1 LLKAVVA
8 ATEEEAS
15 CLIANLV
22 AETTLPCPCDAK
34 RGLRIEGKT
43 FDDRPISIRID
54 AGAGVLYIDGMTQE
68 EVDSIDILHD
78 IIAANEI
85 FPKTEAEASRR
96 LSLQREVMTNC
107 KIFLTYLDIALEQG
121 YIDIRR
127 CEYWTK
133 ITLDVKNLTASWYKK
148 DAARF
153 SGKAGPR

>member
-68 EVDSIDILHD
+68 EVDSV
-78 IIAANEI
+78 
-85 FPKTEAEASRR
+85 R
-96 LSLQREVMTNC
+96 Q
-107 KIFLTYLDIALEQG
+107 
-121 YIDIRR
+121 RR
-127 CEYWTK
+127 CPLRHHHHQP
-133 ITLDVKNLTASWYKK
+133 I
-148 DAARF
+148 
-153 SGKAGPR
+153 GPET